1 MKDQN
6 KTFAVIFDM
15 DGVLVHNDRYHL
27 EAWRIFCERHGRK
40 VEYSEI
46 SELFGNTN
54 AQFLRKLISPDVT
67 AEEIERFAVEKEIL
81 YRELFDKFIEPAEG
95 LIPFLDELK
104 KHKIPM
110 AVATS
115 APTDNLNFV
124 LDRCGIRHYFDKL
137 VDETFVKHGKPD
149 PEIYLK
155 TAELLGLSPD
165 LCIVIEDA
173 LFGIEAAQWAGMKV
187 IGLASTLPSEKL
199 SHADNVVSTF
209 KALDLFILER
219 LMRSKKFSE

>member
-1 MKDQN
+1 MD
-6 KTFAVIFDM
+6 FAVIFDM

-40 VEYSEI
+40 VEYDEI
-46 SELFGNTN
+46 SALFGNTN

-81 YRELFDKFIEPAEG
+81 YRELFDKFIKPAEG
-95 LIPFLDELK
+95 LMPLLNELK
-104 KHKIPM
+104 KHQIPM

-137 VDETFVKHGKPD
+137 VDETFVTHGKPD

-155 TAELLGLSPD
+155 TAELLGFHPNQ
-165 LCIVIEDA
+165 CIVIEDA
-173 LFGIEAAQWAGMKV
+173 LFGIEAAQRAGMKV
-187 IGLASTLPSEKL
+187 IGLASTLPIGKL
-199 SHADNVVSTF
+199 AHTDLAINTF
-209 KALDLFILER
+209 LKLDLKTVR
-219 LMRSKKFSE
+219 VLMGDGKNE

>member
-1 MKDQN
+1 MD
-6 KTFAVIFDM
+6 FAVIFDM

-46 SELFGNTN
+46 TTLFGNTN
-54 AQFLRKLISPDVT
+54 AQFLRKLINPDVT
-67 AEEIERFAVEKEIL
+67 LEEIERFAVEKEIL

-95 LIPFLDELK
+95 LLSFLNELK
-104 KHKIPM
+104 KHQIPM

-155 TAELLGLSPD
+155 TAELLGFRPNQ
-165 LCIVIEDA
+165 CIVIEDA
-173 LFGIEAAQWAGMKV
+173 LFGIEAAQRAGMKV
-187 IGLASTLPSEKL
+187 IGLASTLPIEKL
-199 SHADNVVSTF
+199 SHADLAINTF
-209 KALDLFILER
+209 HELDLKTLEG
-219 LMRSKKFSE
+219 LIGNGLK